1 MNIYTVTQVNM
12 YIKALLDEVQLV
24 QSIYISGEIS
34 NFKHYYQSGHMY
46 FTIKDEK
53 SQLKCV
59 MFSSDNSRLR
69 FEPQNGMKV
78 ICFGK
83 LGVYERDGVY
93 QLYVR
98 DMQPKGT
105 GELQIA
111 FEQLK
116 QKLEAE
122 GLFDERYKKP
132 IPKYPEKIGIAS
144 SNMGAAKE
152 DMKSVISRRFPLC
165 EVISLHTIVQGEN
178 APADIADSIR
188 RLDKMGVDTI
198 IVGRGGGSIEEL
210 WAFNTEEVARAVFE
224 CNTPIISAVGHETDY
239 TICDF
244 VADLRAPTPTAAAE
258 LAVPDMAM
266 IKTYLDNA
274 ISRSTISINNCI
286 DSRRQSL
293 GSLVNSYVL
302 KKPTAMYEIKEQNL
316 DFLIDRINKEMK
328 IILDNTRVRLFKVS
342 NSYILTNPDILY
354 KFKMQGL
361 EHLINK
367 LDVLNPMNTLKRG
380 YAIVKKDDKVVSDLK
395 KVQIDDNINIEVKS
409 GMINAKVLEVKYG
422 KE

>member
-244 VADLRAPTPTAAAE
+244 VADLRAPTPSAAAE
-258 LAVPDMAM
+258 LAVPEITSERM
-266 IKTYLDNA
+266 N
-274 ISRSTISINNCI
+274 INNF
-286 DSRRQSL
+286 
-293 GSLVNSYVL
+293 
-302 KKPTAMYEIKEQNL
+302 EI
-316 DFLIDRINKEMK
+316 
-328 IILDNTRVRLFKVS
+328 T
-342 NSYILTNPDILY
+342 
-354 KFKMQGL
+354 L
-361 EHLINK
+361 ESLINNIIVSKKAELDALIKNSALMDSDKFFNNISAK
-367 LDVLNPMNTLKRG
+367 LNEYDYKMKTAVSSVVTKKESRLLQLASMLNALSPLAVMSRG
-380 YAIVKKDDKVVSDLK
+380 YAIVSKDKNTVDSANLLKKGETIQIDFSDGEVNAVVS
-395 KVQIDDNINIEVKS
+395 EVK
-409 GMINAKVLEVKYG
+409 KY
-422 KE
+422 E